1 MTAAEFETRVNDWVR
16 TRPDIEAVVQ
26 IGSRVQSGGTVD
38 AWSDWDYQLM
48 TRDPKVYQDHAW
60 LGRIAPCWCAH
71 HEKTGSG
78 VVKLG
83 AVFEGGLEA
92 DFVLLTAWQMKLV
105 YWAMGNPGLKSL
117 YPRALVRGIH
127 DTRRVVGPGYRL
139 LKGGGSWEA
148 RLTALRV
155 AWPEQAALA
164 AQDFAHA
171 TSAFWRHAVWLLKK
185 TGRGELRAA
194 ARWYVRELFDHVYVL
209 LAEETR
215 LAGRGA
221 GQQIRP
227 GDIPARKAEQWL
239 DAHRLRQ
246 TEITI
251 APDRRV
257 LAKALLTAI
266 DLFEEISASVARQRG
281 FALADY
287 SAVAAWLRAEL
298 AKLTV

>member
-1 MTAAEFETRVNDWVR
+1 MTAAEFETRVADWVR
-16 TRPDIEAVVQ
+16 NRPDIEAVVQ
-26 IGSRVQSGGTVD
+26 IGSRAQPGGKVD

-48 TRDPKVYQDHAW
+48 TRDPKPYQDHAW
-60 LGRIAPCWCAH
+60 LAQIAPCWCAH
-71 HEKTGSG
+71 HEKTSSG

-105 YWAMGNPGLKSL
+105 YWAMENPGLKSL

-127 DTRRVVGPGYRL
+127 DTQRVVGPGYRL

-155 AWPEQAALA
+155 AWPEQVAITAE
-164 AQDFAHA
+164 DFAHA
-171 TSAFWRHAVWLLKK
+171 TSAFWRHAVWLIKK
-185 TGRGELRAA
+185 TSRGELRAA
-194 ARWYVRELFDHVYVL
+194 ARWYTREMFDHAYTL

-239 DAHRLRQ
+239 DATRLRQ
-246 TEITI
+246 TAITT
-251 APDRRV
+251 APDRKV
-257 LAKALLTAI
+257 MAQALLAAI
-266 DLFEEISASVARQRG
+266 TLFEEVSASVATQRG
-281 FALADY
+281 FPLPDY
-287 SAVAAWLRAEL
+287 SALARWLRAEL
-298 AKLTV
+298 AVLAG